1 MEADLKKKESV
12 RSSSDEKNTQGPT
25 KRSKTE
31 KSVLSETISRGIAG
45 TSQILSQDHLSI
57 KENAIQL
64 EKIEPLKSSM
74 TTRNSNIK
82 RTFSQSK
89 CTEDK
94 NSNIIDDTVITP
106 TENDIEELSM
116 CEDALEK
123 FIPLMNSTMAINFTY
138 KQKMINATVM
148 LEPLSPIK
156 LYETVV
162 INKSLTS
169 SVGKNNEPKFTS
181 RSSITWQKMQQL
193 KEATTNK
200 EFDDDDTHRR

>member
-1 MEADLKKKESV
+1 
-12 RSSSDEKNTQGPT
+12 
-25 KRSKTE
+25 
-31 KSVLSETISRGIAG
+31 
-45 TSQILSQDHLSI
+45 
-57 KENAIQL
+57 
-64 EKIEPLKSSM
+64 M

-82 RTFSQSK
+82 RNFSQCK

-123 FIPLMNSTMAINFTY
+123 FIPLVNSTMAINFTY

-162 INKSLTS
+162 INKSLAS

-181 RSSITWQKMQQL
+181 RSSITWQEKMQQL